1 MIYVVATITVKSE
14 HKKEFIEIFK
24 SNVPNVLNEQGCI
37 EYNPTV
43 DYKMGWAAQVT
54 DENTVII
61 VEKWESPE
69 ALDAH
74 NNAPHMK
81 EYREKTAG
89 MVEKVE
95 VRILQNA

>member
-24 SNVPNVLNEQGCI
+24 SNVPNVRNEKGCI

-43 DYKMGWAAQVT
+43 DYEMGWDAQIT
-54 DENTVII
+54 DNNTVVII
-61 VEKWESPE
+61 EKWESPE

-74 NNAPHMK
+74 NKAPHMA
-81 EYREKTAG
+81 EYRKKTTG

-95 VRILQNA
+95 IRILQDA